1 MKETMDTI
9 DTRIDHTHTPRDYKH
24 IYVVSAIPINR
35 NLNRPK
41 KFKGLSWYLIL
52 LLLYTQTQTVC
63 IIYTAAAHRHTLI
76 IGEMTEKDE

>member
-52 LLLYTQTQTVC
+52 LLYTQTQTVC
-63 IIYTAAAHRHTLI
+63 IIYTAVGSSA
-76 IGEMTEKDE
+76 